1 MSLSDRLSRIIGEK
15 KPVENKAI
23 ATSPLDEH
31 IRGEWT
37 SIGSMKVF
45 QSESSMTFDF
55 GKLRLEKISTI
66 LGMGIPDPEKMLFF
80 DTETTGLAGGTG
92 TYAFLVG
99 IGFFTGSKFLVIQLF
114 MPGFADEP
122 ALLETL
128 STIGKDYT
136 HLVSF
141 NGKMFDQPL
150 LTIRFLLSRVE
161 DTLKGKPHIDLLHLS
176 RPVWRRR
183 LESCSLKSLEVNV
196 LGHDREDDIDRAL
209 IPEVYFDW
217 LRTGNPAKIAQV
229 FEHNRQDVAS
239 MATLLSVLDSMYE
252 NPESKHFSHTVEML
266 GMARYLGNKGSS
278 DMAINFLEKAMDCEE
293 SQIKDEALV
302 NLGKLHKKKG
312 DHDEAQKYFA
322 KVSSNSAFSI
332 FALCEQAKYLEHRE
346 RNYDK
351 ALELTNKALAISRNN
366 IVLTGQAQDLENL
379 RKRADR
385 LVSKKLKAEKNH
397 Q

>member
-15 KPVENKAI
+15 KPVENKA
-23 ATSPLDEH
+23 TPSSLDEH

-66 LGMGIPDPEKMLFF
+66 LGMDIPDPEKMLFF

-150 LTIRFLLSRVE
+150 LATRFLLSRVE
-161 DTLKGKPHIDLLHLS
+161 DSLKGKPHIDLLHLS
-176 RPVWRRR
+176 RPVWKRR

-196 LGHDREDDIDRAL
+196 LGHDREDDIDGAL

-252 NPESKHFSHTVEML
+252 NPESKHFSHMVEML
-266 GMARYLGNKGSS
+266 GMARYLDNKGSS

-332 FALCEQAKYLEHRE
+332 FALCEQAKHLEHRE
-346 RNYDK
+346 KNYEK

-385 LVSKKLKAEKNH
+385 LVSKKLKTKKNH

>member
-15 KPVENKAI
+15 KPAENKATQ
-23 ATSPLDEH
+23 TSPLDEH

-37 SIGSMKVF
+37 SIGSMRVF

-66 LGMGIPDPEKMLFF
+66 LGMDIPDPEKMLFF

-150 LTIRFLLSRVE
+150 LATRFLLSRVE
-161 DTLKGKPHIDLLHLS
+161 DSLKGKPHIDLLHLS
-176 RPVWRRR
+176 RPVWKRR

-196 LGHDREDDIDRAL
+196 LGHDREDDIDGAL

-252 NPESKHFSHTVEML
+252 NPESKHFSHMVEML
-266 GMARYLGNKGSS
+266 GMARYLDNKGSS

-332 FALCEQAKYLEHRE
+332 FALCEQAKHLEHRE
-346 RNYDK
+346 KNYEK

-385 LVSKKLKAEKNH
+385 LVSKKLKTKKNH

>member
-15 KPVENKAI
+15 KPAENMPASR
-23 ATSPLDEH
+23 SPLDEH

-37 SIGSMKVF
+37 STGSMKVF
-45 QSESSMTFDF
+45 QAESSTTFDF
-55 GKLRLEKISTI
+55 GRLRLGKMSSI
-66 LGMGIPDPEKMLFF
+66 LGIDIPDPEKMLFF

-128 STIGKDYT
+128 SAIGRDYT

-150 LTIRFLLSRVE
+150 LATRFLLSRVE

-176 RPVWRRR
+176 RPVWKRR
-183 LESCSLKSLEVNV
+183 LDSCSLKSLEVNV
-196 LGHDREDDIDRAL
+196 LGHDREDDIDGAL

-217 LRTGNPAKIAQV
+217 LRTGNPSRIAQV

-252 NPESKHFSHTVEML
+252 NPESSHFSHTVEML
-266 GMARYLGNKGSS
+266 GMARYFENKGSS
-278 DMAINFLEKAMDCEE
+278 DMAVTYLEKALDCEE
-293 SQIKDEALV
+293 TQIKDEALV
-302 NLGKLHKKKG
+302 NLGKLHKKLG
-312 DHDEAQKYFA
+312 DHAEAQKYFS
-322 KVSSNSAFSI
+322 KVSNNSAYSI
-332 FALCEQAKYLEHRE
+332 LALCEQAKHLEHRVKD
-346 RNYDK
+346 YDK
-351 ALELTNKALAISRNN
+351 ALELTNMALAISRNN
-366 IVLTGQAQDLENL
+366 IVLTGLRQDLEDL

-385 LVSKKLKAEKNH
+385 LVSKKLKTRK
-397 Q
+397 QG